1 MKVPPLD
8 FIKRDL
14 EDIER
19 CDVLIAYLPRLS
31 AGTCMELFY
40 AKMKGKKTLCICR
53 LKNPSPWII
62 VHSDIIIK
70 GIGGLEEALNDI
82 K

>member
-1 MKVPPLD
+1 MYKRTEYDWWRIPQAD

-19 CDVLIAYLPRLS
+19 CDILIAYLPRLS

-40 AKMKGKKTLCICR
+40 AKMNGKKTLCICK
-53 LKNPSPWII
+53 LKNLSR
-62 VHSDIIIK
+62 
-70 GIGGLEEALNDI
+70 G
-82 K
+82 